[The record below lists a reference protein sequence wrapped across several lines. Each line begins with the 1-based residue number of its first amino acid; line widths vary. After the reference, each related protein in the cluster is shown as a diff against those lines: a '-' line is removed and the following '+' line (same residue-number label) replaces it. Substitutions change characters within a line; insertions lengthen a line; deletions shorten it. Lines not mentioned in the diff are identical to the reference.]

1 MEVVR
6 IASPVSRETLSRLKA
21 GDSVAISGVI
31 YTARDAA
38 HKKLIEA
45 LEVGEKPPIDL
56 EGITIYYMGPSP
68 APPGRVIGAAGPTTS
83 GRMDRYT
90 PRLLAAGVRALLGKG
105 FRSPAVREAIREH
118 GAVYMVAIGG
128 AGALI
133 SQHIRASE
141 VVAYPEL
148 GPEAIRR
155 LEVDELPA
163 IVINDS
169 RGGDLYI
176 EGRARYQR
184 NPDGPSGPGGEEK
197 GPFSGGSR

>member
-6 IASPVSRETLSRLKA
+6 ITSPFSPETLSRLRA

-45 LEVGEKPPIDL
+45 LEGGEKPPIDL

-68 APPGRVIGAAGPTTS
+68 ALPGRVIGAAGPTTS

-90 PRLLAAGVRALLGKG
+90 PRLLDAGVRAMLGKG
-105 FRSPAVREAIREH
+105 FRSPAVREAIKEH
-118 GAVYMVAIGG
+118 GAVYMATIGG

-133 SQHIRASE
+133 SQRIKAAE

-155 LEVDELPA
+155 LEVEELPA

-169 RGGDLYI
+169 QGGDLYM
-176 EGRARYQR
+176 EGRARYQQ
-184 NPDGPSGPGGEEK
+184 NP
-197 GPFSGGSR
+197 

>member
-45 LEVGEKPPIDL
+45 LEAGEKPPIDL

>member
-6 IASPVSRETLSRLKA
+6 VASPLSREALSQLRA
-21 GDSVAISGVI
+21 GDSVALSGVI

-45 LEVGEKPPIDL
+45 LESGEQPPIDL
-56 EGITIYYMGPSP
+56 EGITIYSMGPSP

-90 PRLLAAGVRALLGKG
+90 PRLLEAGVRAMLGKG
-105 FRSPAVREAIREH
+105 FRSPAVREAIKEH
-118 GAVYMVAIGG
+118 GAVYMAAIGG

-133 SQHIRASE
+133 SKRIKAAE

-155 LEVDELPA
+155 LEVEELPA

-169 RGGDLYI
+169 QGGDLYV
-176 EGRARYQR
+176 EGRARYQK
-184 NPDGPSGPGGEEK
+184 DPGSPEGEEK

>member
-6 IASPVSRETLSRLKA
+6 VTSPLSRDTASRLKA
-21 GDSVAISGVI
+21 GDSVMLSGVI

-45 LEVGEKPPIDL
+45 LEAGEPLPLDL
-56 EGITIYYMGPSP
+56 QGITIYYMGPSP
-68 APPGRVIGAAGPTTS
+68 APPGGVIGAAGPTTS

-90 PRLLAAGVRALLGKG
+90 PRLLAAGVRAMLGKG
-105 FRSPAVREAIREH
+105 FRSPAVKEAIQEH
-118 GAVYMVAIGG
+118 EAVYMAAIGG

-133 SQHIRASE
+133 SRCIRTAQ

-148 GPEAIRR
+148 GTEAIRR
-155 LEVDELPA
+155 LEVEGLSA

-169 RGGDLYI
+169 HGGDLYI
-176 EGRARYQR
+176 EGRARYQKD
-184 NPDGPSGPGGEEK
+184 PDGPGAEEK
-197 GPFSGGSR
+197 GPFSGGSL

>member
-6 IASPVSRETLSRLKA
+6 ITSPLGREAARQLKA
-21 GDSVAISGVI
+21 GESVLISGVI

-38 HKKLIEA
+38 HKKLAEA
-45 LEVGEKPPIDL
+45 LEKGEKPPIDL

-105 FRSPAVREAIREH
+105 FRSQAVKEAIQRH
-118 GAVYMVAIGG
+118 GAVYMAAIGG

-133 SQHIRASE
+133 AQRIRKSE
-141 VVAYPEL
+141 IVAYPEL

-155 LEVDELPA
+155 LEVEDLPA

-169 RGGDLYI
+169 QGGDLYI
-176 EGRARYQR
+176 EGRARYQK
-184 NPDGPSGPGGEEK
+184 NPDGQEK
-197 GPFSGGSR
+197 GPYSGGSR